1 MSVLLEYL
9 QNVVKSLGA
18 ELLVDTVDVSHTT
31 YAKLKCQQGHSF
43 TAQIGEVLVRGKW
56 CPTCCPSGFGMIPP
70 RIVFILCTYLIEG
83 VILEYYDY
91 EQMGD
96 YVSNG
101 KQIKFLKYKEK
112 PEKSTDKNLF
122 IMYIPYDVFKKGIRN
137 VKVYLAMKLQ
147 EAGFTLN
154 YDKAN
159 YYKED
164 TELSMSLYKAIWK
177 PKKITI
183 RNAPQEPS
191 IITTDVVTSVPDNND
206 AQETVNQTVNQTQNT
221 DNVVTEES
229 SAAYVD
235 MLAGIQRRWNRSLF
249 EWVTIPPDHPFLL
262 SVDPPSSQTQD
273 IPATLSEDVINET
286 QCITDNQTNPTHS
299 TEIPALPV
307 LSDSVSSSST
317 KDTDLLTETPQQTIA
332 SNDLASTTYSQSELP
347 VISAEQ
353 NQLSTEQ
360 NDPPL
365 QSTHQESNTLPTAHE
380 LIEALSQLPL
390 WVEPLPVSTEQNP
403 VSLEQNPVSSEQN
416 PIPSEQTSVP
426 SVSTEPLPISPPKP
440 LPLLPEPNPLPV
452 EPIQPLPA
460 STVQPGPLDQK
471 PIIAKCIH
479 GTVKTTKCTYCSNT
493 AMFKTKLN
501 KSSFGHLYDIDK
513 TIYYDANMDVTMFCK
528 VHGQFYARGKGI
540 IDGSIRCPKC
550 SMQQVV

>member
-70 RIVFILCTYLIEG
+70 RIVFILCTYLVEG

-112 PEKSTDKNLF
+112 PEKSTDKDLF

-164 TELSMSLYKAIWK
+164 SYLSMCLYKAIWK
-177 PKKITI
+177 PKKITM
-183 RNAPQEPS
+183 RSAPQEPS
-191 IITTDVVTSVPDNND
+191 TITTDVVTSVPDNND
-206 AQETVNQTVNQTQNT
+206 TQETVNQTVNQTQDT
-221 DNVVTEES
+221 
-229 SAAYVD
+229 
-235 MLAGIQRRWNRSLF
+235 
-249 EWVTIPPDHPFLL
+249 
-262 SVDPPSSQTQD
+262 
-273 IPATLSEDVINET
+273 PATLSEDVINET

-299 TEIPALPV
+299 TEIPSLPV
-307 LSDSVSSSST
+307 LSDSVSSSLT
-317 KDTDLLTETPQQTIA
+317 KDTDLLTETPQQTTA
-332 SNDLASTTYSQSELP
+332 LNDLVSTTYSQSELP
-347 VISAEQ
+347 VLSAEQ
-353 NQLSTEQ
+353 NLLSTEQ

-365 QSTHQESNTLPTAHE
+365 QSTHQESNTSSIEPSPESLQE
-380 LIEALSQLPL
+380 LVEALNQCPL
-390 WVEPLPVSTEQNP
+390 WVEQNP
-403 VSLEQNPVSSEQN
+403 V
-416 PIPSEQTSVP
+416 PSEQTSVP
-426 SVSTEPLPISPPKP
+426 SVSTDPLPVSPPKP
-440 LPLLPEPNPLPV
+440 MPLLPEPNPLPV

-460 STVQPGPLDQK
+460 STVQPVPLDQK

-479 GTVKTTKCTYCSNT
+479 GTLKTTKCTYCSNT

-501 KSSFGHLYDIDK
+501 KSAFGHLYDIDK